1 MGVKLQIE
9 VAIVSYHGKR
19 VFVRMMKKT
28 KEYIVNVRVISSVQ
42 RNKLRGAARHGQR
55 NREAVGDGVVG
66 VKEEHVSGAVDGLV
80 LIGLALGDRNQKK
93 TD

>member
-28 KEYIVNVRVISSVQ
+28 KEYIVSVKVISNVQ
-42 RNKLRGAARHGQR
+42 RNKLRGAVRHGQR
-55 NREAVGDGVVG
+55 NREAGGDGG
-66 VKEEHVSGAVDGLV
+66 DDVKEEHVSVAVDGLV
-80 LIGLALGDRNQKK
+80 PIGLALGDRNQKK
-93 TD
+93 TN